1 MLNFGTVVSGAQF
14 ARGAIGSGPVR
25 ASLVPTT
32 IGFPV
37 FFHFNPMKVTV
48 AKSALTEG
56 ARGVITNQFEDAI
69 KAVGNLS
76 IKLTDV
82 NFVGYTTKSTC
93 DQLIHWATAAPVM
106 GTGAAAGT
114 AASAVRSV
122 GAGVAAGRAMGG
134 TVGSAVSR
142 LGGGMTSMS
151 VTRMGGPL
159 GYNAAGTIYKLPILL
174 FNWGGG
180 GGPIGLSY
188 RVVMERVSVVY
199 ERFNSF
205 GVPVWAKVAIDLKE
219 YPEDLPPTNPT
230 SGGEPGRTKHV
241 VTAGENLVR
250 IATRSY
256 GSPQAWRAVAEANR
270 IDDPL
275 RIRPGALLDLPGPSE
290 LVPAEQS

>member
-1 MLNFGTVVSGAQF
+1 MVGFAQIVSGAQF
-14 ARGAIGSGPVR
+14 VRGAVGSGPVR

-32 IGFPV
+32 LGFPV
-37 FFHFNPMKVTV
+37 FFQFNPMKVTV

-93 DQLIHWATAAPVM
+93 DQLISWATAAPVM
-106 GTGAAAGT
+106 GTGAAANT
-114 AASAVRSV
+114 AASAVR
-122 GAGVAAGRAMGG
+122 GATSGISGAM
-134 TVGSAVSR
+134 SR
-142 LGGGMTSMS
+142 LSGGMPSMS

-159 GYNAAGTIYKLPILL
+159 GYNAAGTVYKLPILL

-188 RVVMERVSVVY
+188 RVVMEKVSIVY
-199 ERFNSF
+199 ERFNAF

-241 VTAGENLVR
+241 VTAGENLIR

-275 RIRPGALLDLPGPSE
+275 RVRPGALLDLPGPSE
-290 LVPAEQS
+290 FEPAEES